1 MNQTRYGVYHGYL
14 ECKTKNFCYSLSR
27 KKVSF
32 LYGNLRISRITNF
45 KNRSFSSGQGVVQI
59 EPNSVYSIP
68 CVPKIQNERIFAIAF
83 LGKKLAFR
91 TLISD

>member
-14 ECKTKNFCYSLSR
+14 EKSLGKKFTLSR
-27 KKVSF
+27 KKNSF

-68 CVPKIQNERIFAIAF
+68 CVPKIQNERIFAIVF
-83 LGKKLAFR
+83 L
-91 TLISD
+91 